1 MTESTKTY
9 VVTFQHENWEDDGGD
24 HDAFIVVVPESI
36 GKRLEEVELLPMS
49 CVEDDEDRAEP
60 DADLVEAL
68 TTYRMPAPY
77 SLPIFIDGVLNI
89 WHR

>member
-36 GKRLEEVELLPMS
+36 GKRLEQVNLLPMGY
-49 CVEDDEDRAEP
+49 VADNEDRAEP

-68 TTYRMPAPY
+68 TTYRMPEPY
-77 SLPIFIDGVLNI
+77 PLPISIDGVLNI